1 MKCGI
6 ECLPLLTIQS
16 TLHPRYVYEC
26 KQSTTKTVTHLLFSH
41 FRIVIVFS
49 EFLLA
54 HCPFPKPQLHI
65 INSLYVATMGMK
77 KKQTE
82 TQLWLSHF
90 DLCVAKIMQ
99 FAYFMGIS
107 DIEHLFEA
115 RSRTLWTLHSV
126 HCVNPEL
133 LNRNEN
139 LDQVQWELN
148 GKSRSVM

>member
-16 TLHPRYVYEC
+16 TLHPRYVCEC

-77 KKQTE
+77 KNRPKHNCHISICVQ
-82 TQLWLSHF
+82 QRLCSLHILWGFQILSTYIEKSNAL
-90 DLCVAKIMQ
+90 DTPQCSLCQSQ
-99 FAYFMGIS
+99 FF
-107 DIEHLFEA
+107 
-115 RSRTLWTLHSV
+115 
-126 HCVNPEL
+126 
-133 LNRNEN
+133 
-139 LDQVQWELN
+139 
-148 GKSRSVM
+148 KSK